1 MAVALSQS
9 AGRSRDARR
18 AWAVPGSSHDRL
30 IRVTRIGLPAAVGGL
45 FALLTLAPL
54 TAGRDISFVLAKDRV
69 AVAKERLRVSKAL
82 YRGEDGKGQ
91 PFALTA
97 ASAVQVSSS
106 DPVVRMTDLSARI
119 GLSDGPATLVAG
131 HGRYDMDNEKV
142 TIDGPIRFASADGYR
157 MTTRDVLVDLDT
169 RQLESHGPV
178 DGHMPLGT
186 FAADRLSADLES
198 RIVRLDGRARLHI
211 VQSRA
216 RGSR

>member
-1 MAVALSQS
+1 MALALSPS

-18 AWAVPGSSHDRL
+18 AWAVPGSRHDRL
-30 IRVTRIGLPAAVGGL
+30 IRLTRIGLPAAIGGL
-45 FALLTLAPL
+45 LAVLLLAPL

-69 AVAKERLRVSKAL
+69 AVAKERMRVNHAL
-82 YRGEDGKGQ
+82 YRGADSKGQ

-97 ASAVQVSSS
+97 ASAVQVTSS
-106 DPVVRMTDLSARI
+106 DPIVRLTDLSARI

-131 HGRYDMDNEKV
+131 HGRYDMDKEDV

-157 MTTRDVLVDLDT
+157 IDTRDVLVDLGT
-169 RQLESHGPV
+169 RRLQSHGPV
-178 DGHMPLGT
+178 DGRMPLGT
-186 FAADRLSADLES
+186 FAAQRMSADLEN
-198 RIVRLDGRARLHI
+198 RVIRLNGRARLHI